1 MSRNKQNNTN
11 PQNENIEEML
21 DRLSS
26 VSPVNDTADTAEEQ
40 TEAIPF
46 NIRAKAFFKN
56 ENGARTRFFGR
67 IKKELHSTRS
77 KHGSMSLLI
86 TAIFLILVIIV
97 NILASALAGRYPLLN
112 LDLTKDGTYSLSES
126 TISILRE
133 LDEDIAVI
141 ILASEEACTSPN
153 SEFDPYNQIPQAHEL
168 IMRYAA
174 YSKHISIEHVDLTRT
189 PQILN
194 EEFLSE
200 YKNQL
205 SDYSI
210 IVLNKNTGRVR
221 VTSFYDMLPYLQYV
235 MDSYYYYDV
244 SSENYEISSSYAESE
259 LTSAI
264 RTVVLERETLPIAA
278 YINDIESDS
287 ECAYFL
293 TALQKNGYELA
304 PMSMNGDIPE
314 NSELLV
320 LPSPREDITSWL
332 SAKIEEWLYNNGS
345 YGRTLI
351 VFTIASAPEMPNL
364 NALLENWGMKYTSD
378 VVYESDRESV
388 VAGASLDSY
397 FYAQYADS
405 AFTSAL
411 ADAGRNTR
419 VIMANNIE
427 FLFSSSNEKTT
438 NAILTTT
445 AAGYACAS
453 ADEYDSVK
461 NTGSGAGRK
470 TVMAISTQYGT
481 DAYGNEIQSN
491 VVLAPSSIYHSDV
504 FSSSQYGN
512 FSLIMGICDEF
523 AGMGDVSVDIQAKYL
538 SDVDFSIDDSSL
550 SAITVI
556 FTLILPLAIL
566 ALGIFVYIRR
576 RFL

>member
-1 MSRNKQNNTN
+1 MSKKKQTIKTSK
-11 PQNENIEEML
+11 IEGIDEML
-21 DRLSS
+21 DKLSS
-26 VSPVNDTADTAEEQ
+26 VSPSFDASDENEDQ
-40 TEAIPF
+40 TSAKPF
-46 NIRAKAFFKN
+46 GVRAKEFIKN
-56 ENGARTRFFGR
+56 ENGVRTRY
-67 IKKELHSTRS
+67 INKLKNEMKSTKAR
-77 KHGSMSLLI
+77 HGSMSLLI
-86 TAIFLILVIIV
+86 TAIFLLLIVIV
-97 NILASALAGRYPLLN
+97 NVLSTALANNYPLLN
-112 LDLTKDGTYSLSES
+112 LDLTADKTYSLSES
-126 TISILRE
+126 TISILKE

-141 ILASEEACTSPN
+141 ILASEESCTSPS
-153 SEFDPYNQIPQAHEL
+153 SEFDPYKQIPQAHEL

-174 YSKHISIEHVDLTRT
+174 YSDHISIEHVDLTRT

-235 MDSYYYYDV
+235 MDTYYYYDV
-244 SSENYEISSSYAESE
+244 DISNYEISSSYAESE

-264 RTVVLERETLPIAA
+264 RTVVLERETLPVAA
-278 YINDIESDS
+278 YISDIESDA

-293 TALQKNGYELA
+293 SSLQKNGYELA
-304 PMSMNGDIPE
+304 PMSMNGEIPE
-314 NSELLV
+314 NSEILI
-320 LPSPREDITSWL
+320 LPSPREDISSWL
-332 SAKIEEWLYNNGS
+332 SARIEEWLYNNGS

-378 VVYESDRESV
+378 VVYETDRASI
-388 VAGASLDSY
+388 VAGATLDSY

-405 AFTSAL
+405 SFTSLL
-411 ADAGRNTR
+411 ADEGRNTR

-427 FLFSSSNEKTT
+427 FLFDSSNERTT
-438 NAILTTT
+438 NPILTTT
-445 AAGYACAS
+445 AGGYACAS
-453 ADEYDSVK
+453 ADEYDLIK
-461 NTGSGAGRK
+461 NSGNGSGK
-470 TVMAISTQYGT
+470 KIVMAISTQYGT
-481 DAYGNEIQSN
+481 DFNGNEIQSN
-491 VVLAPSSIYHSDV
+491 VVLAPSSIYHTDV

-512 FSLIMGICDEF
+512 FSLMMGICDEF
-523 AGMGDVSVDIQAKYL
+523 TEMGDVSVDIQAKHL

-550 SAITVI
+550 TAITVI
-556 FTLILPLAIL
+556 FSLIVPILILC
-566 ALGIFVYIRR
+566 LGVFVYIRR

>member
-1 MSRNKQNNTN
+1 MSSKKQKSIN
-11 PQNENIEEML
+11 PHNENIEEML
-21 DRLSS
+21 DKLSS
-26 VSPVNDTADTAEEQ
+26 VSPESVSEDKYEEQ
-40 TEAIPF
+40 NESIPF
-46 NIRAKAFFKN
+46 DVRAKAFFKN
-56 ENGARTRFFGR
+56 ENGERTRFLNK
-67 IKKELHSTRS
+67 IKKELRSTKS
-77 KHGSMSLLI
+77 KHSSMSFII
-86 TAIFLILVIIV
+86 TAIFFVLIVIV
-97 NILASALAGRYPLLN
+97 NILATALAGRYPLLN
-112 LDLTKDGTYSLSES
+112 LDLTRDGTYSLSES
-126 TISILRE
+126 TISILKD

-174 YSKHISIEHVDLTRT
+174 YSSHISIEHVDLTRT

-200 YKNQL
+200 YKSQL

-244 SSENYEISSSYAESE
+244 SAEDYEISSSYAESE

-264 RTVVLERETLPIAA
+264 RTVVLERDTLPIAA

-293 TALQKNGYELA
+293 TALQKNGYELS
-304 PMSMNGDIPE
+304 PMSMNSDIPE
-314 NSELLV
+314 NAELLV
-320 LPSPREDITSWL
+320 LPSPREDITPWL
-332 SAKIEEWLYNNGS
+332 SARIEEWLYNNGA

-364 NALLENWGMKYTSD
+364 NALLENWGMRYTSD
-378 VVYESDRESV
+378 IVYESDRESV
-388 VAGASLDSY
+388 VAGAALDSY

-405 AFTSAL
+405 AFTSEL
-411 ADAGRNTR
+411 ADAGKNTR

-427 FLFSSSNEKTT
+427 FLFDSSNEKTT
-438 NAILTTT
+438 NAILTST
-445 AAGYACAS
+445 AGGYACAS

-461 NTGSGAGRK
+461 STGVGASRK

-481 DAYGNEIQSN
+481 DINGNETQSN
-491 VVLAPSSIYHSDV
+491 VVLAPSSIYHTDV

-550 SAITVI
+550 AAITVI
-556 FTLILPLAIL
+556 FTLIVPLLIL
-566 ALGIFVYIRR
+566 AMGIIVYIRR

>member
-1 MSRNKQNNTN
+1 MSKEKKTN
-11 PQNENIEEML
+11 YSTSNENIDEML
-21 DRLSS
+21 DKLSS
-26 VSPVNDTADTAEEQ
+26 VSPSADIPDEPDNQE
-40 TEAIPF
+40 EAIPF
-46 NIRAKAFFKN
+46 AVRAKAFIKN
-56 ENGARTRFFGR
+56 ENGARTRFFNK
-67 IKKELHSTRS
+67 IKSDAKSTKSR
-77 KHGSMSLLI
+77 HGSMSLLI
-86 TAIFLILVIIV
+86 TAVFLITIFIV
-97 NILASALAGRYPLLN
+97 NILASALADRYPLLN
-112 LDLTKDGTYSLSES
+112 LDLTDDGTYSLSES
-126 TISILRE
+126 TKSILRS
-133 LDEDIAVI
+133 LDEDIAI
-141 ILASEEACTSPN
+141 TILASEEACTSPN
-153 SEFDPYNQIPQAHEL
+153 SEFDPYKQIPQAHEL

-174 YSKHISIEHVDLTRT
+174 YSDHITIEHVDLTRT

-194 EEFLSE
+194 EEHLSE

-210 IVLNKNTGRVR
+210 IVLNKDTGRVR

-244 SSENYEISSSYAESE
+244 SADDYEISSSYAESE

-264 RTVVLERETLPIAA
+264 RTVALERDTLPVAA
-278 YINDIESDS
+278 YINDIEADS

-293 TALQKNGYELA
+293 TSLEKNGYELA
-304 PMSMNGDIPE
+304 VMSMNGEIPE
-314 NSELLV
+314 NAEILI
-320 LPSPREDITSWL
+320 LPSPREDISTWL
-332 SAKIEEWLYNNGS
+332 SARIEEWLYNNGA
-345 YGRTLI
+345 YGKTLI

-378 VVYESDRESV
+378 IVYESDRSSI
-388 VAGASLDSY
+388 VAGSSLDSY

-405 AFTSAL
+405 SLTAKLSEE
-411 ADAGRNTR
+411 GKNTR

-427 FLFSSSNEKTT
+427 FLFDSSNERTT
-438 NAILTTT
+438 NAILTST
-445 AAGYACAS
+445 AGGYACAS

-461 NTGSGAGRK
+461 NTGNGAGQK

-481 DAYGNEIQSN
+481 DSNGAEIQSN
-491 VVLAPSSIYHSDV
+491 VVLAPSSLYHTDV

-512 FSLIMGICDEF
+512 FSLLMGICDEF
-523 AGMGDVSVDIQAKYL
+523 TGMGDVSVDIQAKYL

-556 FTLILPLAIL
+556 FTLIVPIVIL
-566 ALGIFVYIRR
+566 ALGVFVYIRR